1 MSTGIVI
8 KSASYGVG
16 STNVDVTS
24 QVTSKII
31 DGVLNLPVGATALGV
46 DDLAP
51 GQLKTLTIQYSING
65 GDINSLSEKDGGTI
79 SISAPSERSAS
90 GLQITK
96 AEYGYPGNYQDVTDA
111 VQNYLKP
118 DGSVNF
124 KVGFQEVG
132 LPDPNPAKQKQLN
145 VEYTV
150 NGSKN
155 TKKLKDG
162 ETWKMNAPA
171 VEDASSKKSILKGA
185 FDPLSFF
192 IQVVIGSFIFV
203 WSNLTT
209 QHFLIE
215 HIFGKEDINKW
226 VNFALGCIPLFPVW
240 GIPWY
245 TFFNTMWNGTFLYK
259 MEEASSLQ
267 AYIPFFSLMNTPT

>member
-1 MSTGIVI
+1 MSTGINI

-24 QVTSKII
+24 EVSSKIL
-31 DGVLNLPVGATALGV
+31 DGALNLPVTASALGV
-46 DDLAP
+46 DDPAP

-65 GDINSLSEKDGGTI
+65 GNINSIVEKDGGTAI
-79 SISAPSERSAS
+79 ISAPSERVAS

-111 VQNYLKP
+111 VQNYLKS

-124 KVGFQEVG
+124 KVGFKEVG

-155 TKKLKDG
+155 TKTLKDG
-162 ETWKMNAPA
+162 ETWKMSAPPN
-171 VEDASSKKSILKGA
+171 VSNKKTKATDFVTS
-185 FDPLSFF
+185 
-192 IQVVIGSFIFV
+192 VIGSLISGVFRFVGLYIFFLSMYTV
-203 WSNLTT
+203 VEYGVSFNARFGKNISEILWYAIGLIPFSSLWLLPTINF
-209 QHFLIE
+209 FLI
-215 HIFGKEDINKW
+215 
-226 VNFALGCIPLFPVW
+226 LFYGGSV
-240 GIPWY
+240 Y
-245 TFFNTMWNGTFLYK
+245 
-259 MEEASSLQ
+259 ASG
-267 AYIPFFSLMNTPT
+267 